1 MGNPFYTAEHEAFR
15 DVMRRFVE
23 KEIEPFAHE
32 WDEAGESMRLVLQLA
47 EQAQM
52 LHPLLERL
60 NMTVEHGA
68 RAAAPHLV
76 PDAMHIEPFFGALF
90 PPADFIAHFRI
101 ENLRA
106 AAGESAQASL
116 AQNRE
121 RLRNGKLEN
130 ALRQM
135 ANLDRGESLD
145 DQIGIERAQPVQQFD
160 IPILFQ
166 RRVQSPHHVDLRDPS
181 RERLLHGRD
190 DVIDRA
196 LERMRIAFLG
206 RESAK
211 LTGENAEIRVIDVAI
226 QDIGRDVS
234 ILLLPHGARQDPES
248 VEIVGAVKME
258 RFCIRNAL
266 AGHDLFGHPQRD
278 ARRRS

>member
-1 MGNPFYTAEHEAFR
+1 M
-15 DVMRRFVE
+15 
-23 KEIEPFAHE
+23 
-32 WDEAGESMRLVLQLA
+32 
-47 EQAQM
+47 
-52 LHPLLERL
+52 
-60 NMTVEHGA
+60 
-68 RAAAPHLV
+68 
-76 PDAMHIEPFFGALF
+76 PDAMHIEPFLRALF

-106 AAGESAQASL
+106 AAGESAQAGL
-116 AQNRE
+116 AQNQRASS
-121 RLRNGKLEN
+121 GWKLEN

-135 ANLDRGESLD
+135 ANLDRGESFD
-145 DQIGIERAQPVQQFD
+145 DKIGIERAQTGAA
-160 IPILFQ
+160 IRYTILFS
-166 RRVQSPHHVDLRDPS
+166 VGCNPPPCGLRDPS

-234 ILLLPHGARQDPES
+234 ILLLRT
-248 VEIVGAVKME
+248 
-258 RFCIRNAL
+258 AL
-266 AGHDLFGHPQRD
+266 AMIPRAL
-278 ARRRS
+278 RSWER